1 MRALSLSLPLPPSP
15 PSFLP
20 LFLCVCVHKVHMHF
34 NERDLTFGPEQ
45 DVRLLYLTT
54 NFLDSTVA
62 HPDRLCN
69 RNAINN

>member
-1 MRALSLSLPLPPSP
+1 MRALSLPPP
-15 PSFLP
+15 PSFSP
-20 LFLCVCVHKVHMHF
+20 FLFPSLSLCVCVHKVHMHF

-54 NFLDSTVA
+54 YFLDSTVA

-69 RNAINN
+69 RNAIDN